1 MYKWIV
7 ASREKLLDKMPHWLS
22 TGALRGESP
31 NSLKSLICVG
41 QFFCLA
47 VAQQRKRHI
56 KRVWEAR
63 EAARK
68 FQSCVLPRF
77 ISLYEADILAVR
89 GTGWWQ
95 TRFLL
100 NYCQNLSLAVI
111 ESDANCCARSAKS
124 DSADVRM
131 DTPDWTE
138 WPMLFSCARL
148 TPWRA
153 LLRFSSQD
161 GMIFYDPLLSL
172 CDWHV
177 QTSPFNTLICTHFLV
192 PCKTTKYI

>member
-1 MYKWIV
+1 MW
-7 ASREKLLDKMPHWLS
+7 ANFL
-22 TGALRGESP
+22 
-31 NSLKSLICVG
+31 
-41 QFFCLA
+41 CLA

-111 ESDANCCARSAKS
+111 ESDANCCARSLQKA
-124 DSADVRM
+124 
-131 DTPDWTE
+131 T
-138 WPMLFSCARL
+138 RL
-148 TPWRA
+148 TYEWTYPTGPTGRCYFLVRDWLPGGHCCDFR
-153 LLRFSSQD
+153 LKMEYYFLRPAFVVVRLTCTNFTFQCV
-161 GMIFYDPLLSL
+161 Y
-172 CDWHV
+172 
-177 QTSPFNTLICTHFLV
+177 LICTHF
-192 PCKTTKYI
+192 C